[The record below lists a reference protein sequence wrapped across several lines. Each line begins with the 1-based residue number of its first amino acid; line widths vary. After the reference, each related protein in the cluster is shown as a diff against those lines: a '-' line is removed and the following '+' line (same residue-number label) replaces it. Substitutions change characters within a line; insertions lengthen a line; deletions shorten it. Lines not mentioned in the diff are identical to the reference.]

1 MNAQPIFQHFTV
13 LFLFFAIPERHC
25 AHRADGFPR
34 ISLDRKYIAKCPG
47 TKRRTIFLQKLSCE
61 SEGRTALDCKTP
73 NQKGFASTGEVD
85 ADGGSG
91 RGSDSVLPPLAC
103 ADCRLGRFAIY
114 GPTKAASPNEIYIH
128 RRGMLAIQAGRTFLR
143 EGEKP
148 SQSYT
153 LYSGWA
159 FGYKQLADGR
169 RQILSF
175 LLPGDWV
182 VLENL
187 YFPNLPLPYSVKTLT
202 AIAVCTFALGDMV
215 RLANTHGAQSQR
227 LSNTMYEHMASLN
240 QRLIDIGRKSAM
252 GRLAQ
257 LILDL
262 EMRLRHRGL
271 SVNGEIE
278 FPAKQEHLGDALG
291 LTTVYVN
298 RTLDR
303 LRKLDLIDFK
313 RNWMVIKDFE
323 TLSRIAENE

>member
-1 MNAQPIFQHFTV
+1 MGSKTLAQRGFTSAGEV
-13 LFLFFAIPERHC
+13 V
-25 AHRADGFPR
+25 ADGDTGR
-34 ISLDRKYIAKCPG
+34 AS
-47 TKRRTIFLQKLSCE
+47 E
-61 SEGRTALDCKTP
+61 SA
-73 NQKGFASTGEVD
+73 
-85 ADGGSG
+85 
-91 RGSDSVLPPLAC
+91 LPPLAC

-114 GPTKAASPNEIYIH
+114 GPTKATSPNEIYIH
-128 RRGMLAIQAGRTFLR
+128 RRGMLTIQAGKTFLR

-148 SQSYT
+148 LQSYT

-175 LLPGDWV
+175 LLPGDSV
-182 VLENL
+182 ILENL

-202 AIAVCTFALGDMV
+202 AIAVCTFTLGDMM
-215 RLANTHGAQSQR
+215 RLANAQGAQSQR
-227 LSNTMYEHMASLN
+227 LSDEMYKHMGSLN

-271 SVNGEIE
+271 SADGQIE
-278 FPAKQEHLGDALG
+278 FPAKQEHLADALG

-323 TLSRIAENE
+323 ALSRIAENE